1 MNILKTIEGERKK
14 VSYLTGGGGIPA
26 QCIAGNIYERSI
38 IMILV
43 TLAPRFCHFLP
54 EESSWLKRKK
64 IFQKRPAALKT
75 MFENPCRAK
84 IKLKPLVPNIVNICE
99 VTSFKTL

>member
-1 MNILKTIEGERKK
+1 MNTLKSTKLLRERIKK
-14 VSYLTGGGGIPA
+14 VSYLTGGGGGIPA

-38 IMILV
+38 IIILV
-43 TLAPRFCHFLP
+43 TGATILSFFAR
-54 EESSWLKRKK
+54 ELKRKK

-84 IKLKPLVPNIVNICE
+84 KSLNLGAKH
-99 VTSFKTL
+99 K

>member
-38 IMILV
+38 IIILV

-54 EESSWLKRKK
+54 EESSELRSQKK
-64 IFQKRPAALKT
+64 EDFSKAT
-75 MFENPCRAK
+75 CRAQNYVREPLSCQK
-84 IKLKPLVPNIVNICE
+84 KLKPLVPNISKYTRSYE
-99 VTSFKTL
+99 F

>member
-1 MNILKTIEGERKK
+1 MNTLKSTKLLRERIKK
-14 VSYLTGGGGIPA
+14 VSYLTGGGGGIPA

-38 IMILV
+38 IIILV

-54 EESSWLKRKK
+54 EESLDLKRKK

-75 MFENPCRAK
+75 ICSRT
-84 IKLKPLVPNIVNICE
+84 LVVP
-99 VTSFKTL
+99 KKA

>member
-54 EESSWLKRKK
+54 ESSKERRFFKSDLPRSKLCSRTLVVPKK
-64 IFQKRPAALKT
+64 A
-75 MFENPCRAK
+75 
-84 IKLKPLVPNIVNICE
+84 
-99 VTSFKTL
+99 

>member
-54 EESSWLKRKK
+54 EENSAQKK
-64 IFQKRPAALKT
+64 EDFSKAT
-75 MFENPCRAK
+75 CRAQNYVRE
-84 IKLKPLVPNIVNICE
+84 PLSCQN
-99 VTSFKTL
+99 KA

>member
-1 MNILKTIEGERKK
+1 MNTLKSTKLLRERIKK

-38 IMILV
+38 IIILV

-54 EESSWLKRKK
+54 EES
-64 IFQKRPAALKT
+64 
-75 MFENPCRAK
+75 
-84 IKLKPLVPNIVNICE
+84 
-99 VTSFKTL
+99 